1 MDVFRMK
8 HYKQTTK
15 EAALEAGEKTYRTGA
30 KCRNGHEAIRNM
42 SGKCTQCDSE
52 NKRKKSLAN
61 RPSRM
66 LDIDHLLGLKRD
78 EKEFLDPYYYL
89 NEDF

>member
-8 HYKQTTK
+8 HYLQTTK
-15 EAALEAGEKTYRTGA
+15 DAAIEVGDKTYRTG
-30 KCRNGHEAIRNM
+30 KTCRNGHEAIRNI
-42 SGKCTQCDSE
+42 SGKCTQCSSE
-52 NKRKKSLAN
+52 IVRKQNLAKQ
-61 RPSRM
+61 PSRM